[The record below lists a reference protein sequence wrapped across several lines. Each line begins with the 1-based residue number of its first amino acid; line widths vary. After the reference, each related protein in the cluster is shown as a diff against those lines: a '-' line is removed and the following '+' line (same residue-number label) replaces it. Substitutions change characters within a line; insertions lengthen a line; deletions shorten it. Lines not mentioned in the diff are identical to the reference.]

1 MTDSDS
7 PNAGAAAPVA
17 KKVPFERTHHGHTFV
32 DDYEWMRQKDS
43 PEVIAHLEAENAWT
57 KAQTAHLDGLQESIF
72 TEIKTRIKETDMSV
86 PNRRGDFWYFSRTRA
101 GLDYGIS
108 VRVPVSGPDDWT
120 PPEVGDDALPGEE
133 VVFDSNIAADGQ
145 EFFSLGSF
153 SLSDDGSRLLYGVDT
168 TGDERY
174 TLKLRDLGTGVDLD
188 DTIEGTFAGASL
200 DPTGRCVFYTTV
212 DDAWRPE
219 KVWRHLVGTDSSED
233 VCIFDEPDERYFV
246 GCGFSRSG
254 RILFIV
260 TGSKT
265 TTGYWSIAA
274 DDLEAEPRAVWPRD
288 EGVEYSVEHAVI
300 GGEDR
305 FLITHNRNRADFD
318 IIDVPADDPTATGR
332 PVIADADGLRIEDV
346 DAFADF
352 IAISYRRGGFARVG
366 TIRLNATADGDTS
379 PGGDTSSSGDASP
392 GGDTSSRGDTVSP
405 VSAVSIGEASS
416 PETSSPYGPLAELP
430 FGRETGTLSL
440 AGNPEFAQT
449 SIRVLFTS
457 MSTPSVL
464 YSHRVADG
472 TDTVLKRQPVLGAVD
487 LDRYGET
494 LLWATAEDGTQV
506 PISLVYR
513 TDLHEFAG
521 TVADPGTDSGTDSGT
536 TADPGTAASVRDG
549 SGGTATVT
557 DGGAAASAP
566 GEPAPLVLYGY
577 GSYEASMD
585 PYFSVSRLSLLDRGV
600 VFAIAHVRGGGEMG
614 RHWYDQGKTTTKRNT
629 FTDFIDVARHLI
641 DTGWTRPDRLVAT
654 GGSAGGLLMG
664 AVANMAP
671 ELFAGIS
678 AHVPFVDALTSIL
691 MPELPLT
698 VIEWEEWG
706 DPLHDADVYEYMRS
720 YSPYENVT
728 EAAYPK
734 ILAVTSLND
743 TRVLYVEP
751 AKWVARLREVG
762 ADVLL
767 RTEMV
772 AGHGGA
778 SGRYDAWKETAF
790 DFSWMLDVLGRSDV
804 EIEP

>member
-1 MTDSDS
+1 MSETSGTDS
-7 PNAGAAAPVA
+7 AASTTATPASAPVA

-32 DDYEWMRQKDS
+32 DDYEWLREKES

-57 KAQTAHLDGLQESIF
+57 SAQTAHLEGLQNSIF

-86 PNRRGDFWYFSRTRA
+86 PNRRGNYWYFSRTRA

-108 VRVPVSGPDDWT
+108 VRIPVSGPDDWT
-120 PPEVGDDALPGEE
+120 PPEVGEEPLPGEE
-133 VVFDSNIAADGQ
+133 VIFDSNVAADGQ

-174 TLKLRDLGTGVDLD
+174 TLRLRDLATGDDLADTVD
-188 DTIEGTFAGASL
+188 GTFAGASL
-200 DPTGRCVFYTTV
+200 DPSGRFVFYTTV

-219 KVWRHLVGTDSSED
+219 KVWRHVVGTDSSDD
-233 VCIFDEPDERYFV
+233 VCIFHEPDERFFV
-246 GCGFSRSG
+246 GSGFSRSG
-254 RILFIV
+254 RMMFVV

-265 TTGYWSIAA
+265 TTGYWSISV
-274 DDLEAEPRAVWPRD
+274 DDLEAEPQEIWPRVD
-288 EGVEYSVEHAVI
+288 GVEYNVEHAVI

-305 FLITHNRNRADFD
+305 FLITHNRNRADFELV
-318 IIDVPADDPTATGR
+318 DVPAADPTGPGR
-332 PVIADADGLRIEDV
+332 DVIEIGADSEGKAEPEADAESGAETESAGKAELSINDLRIEDV

-352 IAISYRRGGFARVG
+352 IVLSYRRGGFARVG
-366 TIRLNATADGDTS
+366 IIRLGD
-379 PGGDTSSSGDASP
+379 SSSP
-392 GGDTSSRGDTVSP
+392 F
-405 VSAVSIGEASS
+405 
-416 PETSSPYGPLAELP
+416 GPLQELP
-430 FGRETGTLSL
+430 FGRETGSL
-440 AGNPEFAQT
+440 YVGNNPEFVQA
-449 SIRVLFTS
+449 SIRLHFTS
-457 MSTPSVL
+457 MSTPAVI
-464 YSHRVADG
+464 YSHSVADG
-472 TDTVLKRQPVLGAVD
+472 TDTVLKRQPVLGSVD
-487 LDRYGET
+487 LDAYTET
-494 LLWATAEDGTQV
+494 LLWATAEDGTDI
-506 PISLVYR
+506 PISVVFR
-513 TDLHEFAG
+513 KDLHRSDGYGGPASAKEGAG
-521 TVADPGTDSGTDSGT
+521 
-536 TADPGTAASVRDG
+536 
-549 SGGTATVT
+549 
-557 DGGAAASAP
+557 DGGDATNGSPASAKA
-566 GEPAPLVLYGY
+566 EPAPLLLYGY

-614 RHWYDQGKTTTKRNT
+614 RHWYDQGKTTAKKNT

-641 DTGWTRPDRLVAT
+641 DTGWTSPDRLVAS

-664 AVANMAP
+664 AIANMAP

-678 AHVPFVDALTSIL
+678 AEVPFVDALTSIL

-706 DPLHDADVYEYMRS
+706 DPLHDPQVYEYMRS
-720 YSPYENVT
+720 YSPYENIT
-728 EAAYPK
+728 EAAYPQ

-762 ADVLL
+762 ANALL
-767 RTEMV
+767 KTEMV

-778 SGRYDAWKETAF
+778 SGRYDAWKEIAF
-790 DFSWMLDVLGRSDV
+790 EYAWILDVLGRSDV

>member
-7 PNAGAAAPVA
+7 ATSAAAPQTTPASAATPQTAAPTTAPVA

-32 DDYEWMRQKDS
+32 DDFEWMRQKES

-57 KAQTAHLDGLQESIF
+57 KAQTAHLEGLKESIF

-86 PNRRGDFWYFSRTRA
+86 PNRRGSFWYFSRTKA
-101 GLDYGIS
+101 GLDYGIN
-108 VRVPVSGPDDWT
+108 VRVPVAGPDDWT
-120 PPEVGDDALPGEE
+120 PPTVGEQLLPGEE
-133 VVFDSNIAADGQ
+133 VVFDSNIAAAGQ

-153 SLSDDGSRLLYGVDT
+153 SLSDDGRWLLFGVDT
-168 TGDERY
+168 SGDERY
-174 TLKLRDLGTGVDLD
+174 TLRVRDLSTGDDLED
-188 DTIEGTFAGASL
+188 AIEDTFAGASL
-200 DPTGRCVFYTTV
+200 DPSGRYVFYTTV

-219 KVWRHLVGTDSSED
+219 KVWRHRVGTPASED

-246 GCGFSRSG
+246 GSGFSRSG
-254 RILFIV
+254 RCLFVV
-260 TGSKT
+260 TESKA
-265 TTGYWSIAA
+265 TTGYWSIGT
-274 DDLEAEPRAVWPRD
+274 DDLEAAPQPVWPRV
-288 EGVEYSVEHAVI
+288 EGVEYNVEHAVI

-305 FLITHNRNRADFD
+305 YLITHNRHRADFELV
-318 IIDVPADDPTATGR
+318 DVPAANPTADPR
-332 PVIADADGLRIEDV
+332 PVLSAVDGMRIEDV

-352 IAISYRRGGFARVG
+352 IVLSYRRGGFARVG
-366 TIRLNATADGDTS
+366 TITLTS
-379 PGGDTSSSGDASP
+379 
-392 GGDTSSRGDTVSP
+392 
-405 VSAVSIGEASS
+405 EASTEPS
-416 PETSSPYGPLAELP
+416 NSPYGALQELP

-449 SIRVLFTS
+449 AIRLVFTS
-457 MSTPSVL
+457 MSTPAVL
-464 YSHRVADG
+464 YSHSVADG
-472 TDTVLKRQPVLGAVD
+472 MDTVLKRQPVLGSVD
-487 LDRYGET
+487 LDDYVET

-506 PISLVYR
+506 PISLVFR
-513 TDLHEFAG
+513 KDLHRFNGAESGVAG
-521 TVADPGTDSGTDSGT
+521 N
-536 TADPGTAASVRDG
+536 
-549 SGGTATVT
+549 
-557 DGGAAASAP
+557 GAAASAK
-566 GEPAPLVLYGY
+566 GTPAPLVLYGY

-614 RHWYDQGKTTTKRNT
+614 RHWYDEGKTTAKKNT
-629 FTDFIDVARHLI
+629 FTDFIAAARHLI
-641 DTGWTRPDRLVAT
+641 DTGWTKPEKLVAT

-706 DPLHDADVYEYMRS
+706 DPLHDKDVYEYMRS

-762 ADVLL
+762 ADALL
-767 RTEMV
+767 KTEMV

-790 DFSWMLDVLGRSDV
+790 DFAWILDVLGRSDV
-804 EIEP
+804 EVTP

>member
-1 MTDSDS
+1 MSETS
-7 PNAGAAAPVA
+7 GAAAPESSETPTASSVSSKSESSKPASPTLASPTSAPVA
-17 KKVPFERTHHGHTFV
+17 KKVPLERTHHGHTFV
-32 DDYEWMRQKDS
+32 DDFEWMREKDS

-57 KAQTAHLDGLQESIF
+57 AAQTAHLEGLQESIF

-86 PNRRGDFWYFSRTRA
+86 PNRRGAYWYFSRTRA

-108 VRVPVSGPDDWT
+108 VRVPISGPEDWT
-120 PPEVGDDALPGEE
+120 PPTVGEDELPGEE
-133 VVFDSNIAADGQ
+133 VVFDSNLAAEGQ

-153 SLSDDGSRLLYGVDT
+153 SLSDDGRWLLYGVDT

-174 TLKLRDLGTGVDLD
+174 TLRLRDLETGDELD
-188 DTIEGTFAGASL
+188 DVIEGTFAGASL
-200 DPTGRCVFYTTV
+200 DPSGRFVFYTTV

-219 KVWRHLVGTDSSED
+219 KVWRHRVGTAAGADT
-233 VCIFDEPDERYFV
+233 CIFEEPDERYFV
-246 GCGFSRSG
+246 GSGFSRSG
-254 RILFIV
+254 TMMFVV

-265 TTGYWSIAA
+265 TTGYWSISA
-274 DDLEAEPRAVWPRD
+274 DDLEAEPQEVWPRV
-288 EGVEYSVEHAVI
+288 EGVEYHVEHAVI

-305 FLITHNRNRADFD
+305 FLITHNRNRDDFELV
-318 IIDVPADDPTATGR
+318 DVPASDPTADPR
-332 PVIADADGLRIEDV
+332 PVLADIDGMRIEDV

-352 IAISYRRGGFARVG
+352 IVLSYRRGGFARVG
-366 TIRLNATADGDTS
+366 TIALTL
-379 PGGDTSSSGDASP
+379 DA
-392 GGDTSSRGDTVSP
+392 
-405 VSAVSIGEASS
+405 A
-416 PETSSPYGPLAELP
+416 SPYGALQELP
-430 FGRETGTLSL
+430 FGRETGTLMLS
-440 AGNPEFAQT
+440 ANPEFAQT
-449 SIRVLFTS
+449 AIRLLFTS

-464 YSHRVADG
+464 YSHSIADG
-472 TDTVLKRQPVLGAVD
+472 TDTVLKRQPVLGSVE
-487 LDRYGET
+487 LDKYDET
-494 LLWATAEDGTQV
+494 LLWARAEDGTEV
-506 PISLVYR
+506 PISVVYR
-513 TDLHEFAG
+513 TDLQRFA
-521 TVADPGTDSGTDSGT
+521 DQ
-536 TADPGTAASVRDG
+536 GTAAS
-549 SGGTATVT
+549 
-557 DGGAAASAP
+557 AP
-566 GEPAPLVLYGY
+566 EEPSPLVLYGY

-614 RHWYDQGKTTTKRNT
+614 RHWYDQGKTTAKKNT
-629 FTDFIDVARHLI
+629 FTDFIAAANHLVEE
-641 DTGWTRPDRLVAT
+641 GWTRPDRLVAT

-706 DPLHDADVYEYMRS
+706 DPLHDEDVYDYMRS

-762 ADVLL
+762 ANALL
-767 RTEMV
+767 KTEMV

-790 DFSWMLDVLGRSDV
+790 DFSWILDVLGRTDV

>member
-1 MTDSDS
+1 MSETSGTDS
-7 PNAGAAAPVA
+7 AASTTATPASAPVA

-32 DDYEWMRQKDS
+32 DDYEWLREKES

-57 KAQTAHLDGLQESIF
+57 SAQTAHLEGLQNSIF

-86 PNRRGDFWYFSRTRA
+86 PNRRGNYWYFSRTRA

-108 VRVPVSGPDDWT
+108 VRIPVSGPDDWT
-120 PPEVGDDALPGEE
+120 PPEVGEEPLPGEE
-133 VVFDSNIAADGQ
+133 VIFDSNVAADGQ

-174 TLKLRDLGTGVDLD
+174 TLRLRELATGDDLADTVD
-188 DTIEGTFAGASL
+188 GTFAGASL
-200 DPTGRCVFYTTV
+200 DPSGRFVFYTTV

-219 KVWRHLVGTDSSED
+219 KVWRHVVGTDSSDD
-233 VCIFDEPDERYFV
+233 VCIFHEPDERFFV
-246 GCGFSRSG
+246 GSGFSRSG
-254 RILFIV
+254 RMMFVV

-265 TTGYWSIAA
+265 TTGYWSISV
-274 DDLEAEPRAVWPRD
+274 DDLEAEPQEIWPRVD
-288 EGVEYSVEHAVI
+288 GVEYNVEHAVI

-305 FLITHNRNRADFD
+305 FLITHNRNRADFELV
-318 IIDVPADDPTATGR
+318 DVPAADPTAMGR
-332 PVIADADGLRIEDV
+332 PVLDDIDDLRIEDV

-352 IAISYRRGGFARVG
+352 IVLSYRRGGFARVG
-366 TIRLNATADGDTS
+366 IIRLGD
-379 PGGDTSSSGDASP
+379 SSSP
-392 GGDTSSRGDTVSP
+392 F
-405 VSAVSIGEASS
+405 
-416 PETSSPYGPLAELP
+416 GPLQELP
-430 FGRETGTLSL
+430 FGRETGSL
-440 AGNPEFAQT
+440 YVGNNPEFVQT
-449 SIRVLFTS
+449 SIRLHFTS
-457 MSTPSVL
+457 MSTPAVI
-464 YSHRVADG
+464 YSHSVADG
-472 TDTVLKRQPVLGAVD
+472 TDTVLKRQPVLGSVD
-487 LDRYGET
+487 LDAYTET
-494 LLWATAEDGTQV
+494 LLWATAEDGTDI
-506 PISLVYR
+506 PISVVFR
-513 TDLHEFAG
+513 KDLHRSDGHGGSASANTG
-521 TVADPGTDSGTDSGT
+521 TG
-536 TADPGTAASVRDG
+536 
-549 SGGTATVT
+549 
-557 DGGAAASAP
+557 DGGDTASGAASAKV
-566 GEPAPLVLYGY
+566 EPTPLLLYGY

-614 RHWYDQGKTTTKRNT
+614 RRWYDQGKTTAKKNT

-641 DTGWTRPDRLVAT
+641 DTGWTSPDRLVAS

-664 AVANMAP
+664 AIANMAP

-678 AHVPFVDALTSIL
+678 AEVPFVDALTSIL

-706 DPLHDADVYEYMRS
+706 DPLHDPQVYEYMRS
-720 YSPYENVT
+720 YSPYENIT
-728 EAAYPK
+728 EAAYPQ

-762 ADVLL
+762 ANALL
-767 RTEMV
+767 KTEMV

-778 SGRYDAWKETAF
+778 SGRYDAWKEIAF
-790 DFSWMLDVLGRSDV
+790 EYAWILDVLGRSDV

>member
-7 PNAGAAAPVA
+7 QASAATAQATTPSVASQITNRSASASTTTPTAAPVA
-17 KKVPFERTHHGHTFV
+17 KKIPFERTHHGHTFI
-32 DDYEWMRQKDS
+32 DDYEWMREKES

-57 KAQTAHLDGLQESIF
+57 SAQTAHLDGLQDSIF
-72 TEIKTRIKETDMSV
+72 TEIRTRIKETDMSV
-86 PNRRGDFWYFSRTRA
+86 PNRRGSYWYFSRTKA

-108 VRVPVSGPDDWT
+108 VRIPISGPDDWT
-120 PPEVGDDALPGEE
+120 PPEVGEEPLPGEE
-133 VVFDSNIAADGQ
+133 VVFDSNIAAAGQ

-174 TLKLRDLGTGVDLD
+174 TLRVRDLATGDDLA

-200 DPTGRCVFYTTV
+200 DPSGRFVFYTTV

-219 KVWRHLVGTDSSED
+219 KVWRHAVGTDSSED
-233 VCIFDEPDERYFV
+233 VCIFEEPDERFFV
-246 GCGFSRSG
+246 GSGFSRSG
-254 RILFIV
+254 RMMFVV

-265 TTGYWSIAA
+265 TTGYWSLSA
-274 DDLEAEPRAVWPRD
+274 DDLEAEPQEIWPRVD
-288 EGVEYSVEHAVI
+288 GVEYTVEHAVI

-318 IIDVPADDPTATGR
+318 LVDVPAGEPTATGR
-332 PVIADADGLRIEDV
+332 EVIAPGAHSGGSHELRIEDLRIEDV

-352 IAISYRRGGFARVG
+352 IVLSYRRGGFARVG
-366 TIRLNATADGDTS
+366 IIRLGD
-379 PGGDTSSSGDASP
+379 PASP
-392 GGDTSSRGDTVSP
+392 F
-405 VSAVSIGEASS
+405 
-416 PETSSPYGPLAELP
+416 GPLQELP
-430 FGRETGTLSL
+430 FGRETGTLL
-440 AGNPEFAQT
+440 LGGNPEFAQT
-449 SIRVLFTS
+449 SIRLHFTS
-457 MSTPSVL
+457 MSTPAVL
-464 YSHRVADG
+464 YSHSVADG
-472 TDTVLKRQPVLGAVD
+472 TDTVLKRQPVLGSVD
-487 LDRYGET
+487 LAAYTET
-494 LLWATAEDGTQV
+494 LLWATAEDGTDV
-506 PISLVYR
+506 PISIVCR
-513 TDLHEFAG
+513 RDLHRI
-521 TVADPGTDSGTDSGT
+521 ADHDSS
-536 TADPGTAASVRDG
+536 ASVMAG
-549 SGGTATVT
+549 AG
-557 DGGAAASAP
+557 DGGETRNAGSTSVK
-566 GEPAPLVLYGY
+566 GEPAPLLLYGY

-614 RHWYDQGKTTTKRNT
+614 RHWYDEGKTTAKKNT

-641 DTGWTRPDRLVAT
+641 DTGWTSPDRLVAS

-664 AVANMAP
+664 AIANMAP

-678 AHVPFVDALTSIL
+678 AEVPFVDALTSIL

-706 DPLHDADVYEYMRS
+706 DPLHDPEVYEYMRS
-720 YSPYENVT
+720 YSPYENVA

-762 ADVLL
+762 ADALL
-767 RTEMV
+767 KTEMV

-778 SGRYDAWKETAF
+778 SGRYDAWKEIAF
-790 DFSWMLDVLGRSDV
+790 EYAWILDVLGRSD
-804 EIEP
+804 IETEA

>member
-1 MTDSDS
+1 MSETSGNDS
-7 PNAGAAAPVA
+7 AASTTATPASAPVA
-17 KKVPFERTHHGHTFV
+17 KKIPFERTHHGHTFV
-32 DDYEWMRQKDS
+32 DDYEWMREKES

-57 KAQTAHLDGLQESIF
+57 SAQTAHLEGLQNSIF

-86 PNRRGDFWYFSRTRA
+86 PNRRGNFWYFSRTKA

-108 VRVPVSGPDDWT
+108 VRIPISDSDDWT
-120 PPEVGDDALPGEE
+120 PPEVGEEPLPGEE

-174 TLKLRDLGTGVDLD
+174 TLRLRDLAAGDDLA

-200 DPTGRCVFYTTV
+200 DPSGRFVFYTTV

-219 KVWRHLVGTDSSED
+219 KVWRHVVGTDSSDD
-233 VCIFDEPDERYFV
+233 VCIFHEPDERFFV
-246 GCGFSRSG
+246 GSGFSRSG
-254 RILFIV
+254 RMMFVV

-265 TTGYWSIAA
+265 TTGYWSISV
-274 DDLEAEPRAVWPRD
+274 DDLEAEPQEIWPRVG
-288 EGVEYSVEHAVI
+288 GVEYNVEHAVI

-305 FLITHNRNRADFD
+305 FLITHNRNRADFELV
-318 IIDVPADDPTATGR
+318 DVPAADPTGAGR
-332 PVIADADGLRIEDV
+332 DVIAIGADSDGNAEPEADAESGAEAESAGKAELSINDLRIEDV

-352 IAISYRRGGFARVG
+352 IVLSYRRGGFARVG
-366 TIRLNATADGDTS
+366 IIRLGD
-379 PGGDTSSSGDASP
+379 SSSP
-392 GGDTSSRGDTVSP
+392 F
-405 VSAVSIGEASS
+405 
-416 PETSSPYGPLAELP
+416 GPLQELP

-440 AGNPEFAQT
+440 GGNPEFAQT
-449 SIRVLFTS
+449 SIRLHFTS
-457 MSTPSVL
+457 MSTPAVL
-464 YSHRVADG
+464 YSHSVADG
-472 TDTVLKRQPVLGAVD
+472 TDTVLKRQPVLGSVD
-487 LDRYGET
+487 LDAYTET
-494 LLWATAEDGTQV
+494 LLWAKADDGTDI
-506 PISLVYR
+506 PISVVFR
-513 TDLHEFAG
+513 TDLHRSDGRGGPASANAG
-521 TVADPGTDSGTDSGT
+521 AD
-536 TADPGTAASVRDG
+536 
-549 SGGTATVT
+549 
-557 DGGAAASAP
+557 DGGDATNGGNASAKV
-566 GEPAPLVLYGY
+566 EPASLLLYGY

-600 VFAIAHVRGGGEMG
+600 VYAIAHVRGGGEMG
-614 RHWYDQGKTTTKRNT
+614 RHWYDQGKTTAKKNT

-641 DTGWTRPDRLVAT
+641 DTGWTSPDRLVAS

-664 AVANMAP
+664 AIANMAP

-678 AHVPFVDALTSIL
+678 AEVPFVDALTSIL

-706 DPLHDADVYEYMRS
+706 DPLHDPHVYEYMRS

-728 EAAYPK
+728 EAAYPQ

-762 ADVLL
+762 ANALL
-767 RTEMV
+767 KTEMV

-778 SGRYDAWKETAF
+778 SGRYDAWKEIAF
-790 DFSWMLDVLGRSDV
+790 EYAWILDVLGRSDI

>member
-1 MTDSDS
+1 MSETSGNDSATS
-7 PNAGAAAPVA
+7 TTATPTSAPVA
-17 KKVPFERTHHGHTFV
+17 KKVPFERTHHGHTFI
-32 DDYEWMRQKDS
+32 DDYEWIREKES

-57 KAQTAHLDGLQESIF
+57 SAQTAHLEGLQNSIF

-86 PNRRGDFWYFSRTRA
+86 PNRRGSYWYFSRTKA

-108 VRVPVSGPDDWT
+108 VRIPISGPDDWT
-120 PPEVGDDALPGEE
+120 PPEVGEEPLPGEE
-133 VVFDSNIAADGQ
+133 VVFDSNIAAEGQ

-174 TLKLRDLGTGVDLD
+174 TLHVRDLITGDDLA
-188 DTIEGTFAGASL
+188 DTIDGTFAGASL
-200 DPTGRCVFYTTV
+200 DPSGRYVFYTTV

-219 KVWRHLVGTDSSED
+219 KVWRHVVGTDSSDD
-233 VCIFDEPDERYFV
+233 VCIFHEPDERFFV
-246 GCGFSRSG
+246 GSGFSRSG
-254 RILFIV
+254 RMMFVV

-265 TTGYWSIAA
+265 TTGYWSISA
-274 DDLEAEPRAVWPRD
+274 DDLEAEPQEIWPRVD
-288 EGVEYSVEHAVI
+288 GVEYNVEHAVI

-305 FLITHNRNRADFD
+305 FFITHNRNRADFD
-318 IIDVPADDPTATGR
+318 LVDVPVADPTAPGR
-332 PVIADADGLRIEDV
+332 DVIVTESGAGTDGELSINDLRIEDV

-352 IAISYRRGGFARVG
+352 IVLSYRRGGFARVG
-366 TIRLNATADGDTS
+366 IIRLGD
-379 PGGDTSSSGDASP
+379 SSSPFA
-392 GGDTSSRGDTVSP
+392 
-405 VSAVSIGEASS
+405 
-416 PETSSPYGPLAELP
+416 PLQELP
-430 FGRETGTLSL
+430 FGRETGSL
-440 AGNPEFAQT
+440 YVGNNPEFEQA
-449 SIRVLFTS
+449 SIRLHFTS
-457 MSTPSVL
+457 MSTPAVI

-472 TDTVLKRQPVLGAVD
+472 TDTVLKRQPVLGSVD
-487 LDRYGET
+487 LDDYTET
-494 LLWATAEDGTQV
+494 LLWAKAADGTDIPV
-506 PISLVYR
+506 SVVFR
-513 TDLHEFAG
+513 KDLHRF
-521 TVADPGTDSGTDSGT
+521 D
-536 TADPGTAASVRDG
+536 
-549 SGGTATVT
+549 GGTASATAGT
-557 DGGAAASAP
+557 GDGADEMNGGAASAKV
-566 GEPAPLVLYGY
+566 EPAPLLLYGY

-614 RHWYDQGKTTTKRNT
+614 RHWYDQGKTTAKKNT

-641 DTGWTRPDRLVAT
+641 DTGWTSPDRLVAS

-664 AVANMAP
+664 AIANMAP

-678 AHVPFVDALTSIL
+678 AEVPFVDALTSIL

-706 DPLHDADVYEYMRS
+706 DPLHDPEVYEYMRS

-728 EAAYPK
+728 EAAYPQ

-762 ADVLL
+762 ANALL
-767 RTEMV
+767 KTEMV

-778 SGRYDAWKETAF
+778 SGRYDAWKEIAF
-790 DFSWMLDVLGRSDV
+790 EYAWILDVLGRSDI
-804 EIEP
+804 EIEA

>member
-1 MTDSDS
+1 MTDADS
-7 PNAGAAAPVA
+7 PATVPSAQTPSGAAVGTKSETGTSTATTPASAPVA
-17 KKVPFERTHHGHTFV
+17 KKVPFERTHHGHTFI
-32 DDYEWMRQKDS
+32 DDYEWMRQKES

-57 KAQTAHLDGLQESIF
+57 SAQTAHLEGLRDSIF

-86 PNRRGDFWYFSRTRA
+86 PNRRGNYWYFSRTKA

-108 VRVPVSGPDDWT
+108 VRIPISGPDDWT
-120 PPEVGDDALPGEE
+120 PPEVGEEPLPGEE
-133 VVFDSNIAADGQ
+133 VVFDSNIAAAGQ

-174 TLKLRDLGTGVDLD
+174 TLRLRDLAAGDDLA

-200 DPTGRCVFYTTV
+200 DPSGRFVFYTTV

-219 KVWRHLVGTDSSED
+219 KVWRHVVGTDSSDD
-233 VCIFDEPDERYFV
+233 VCIFHEPDERFFV
-246 GCGFSRSG
+246 GSGFSRSG
-254 RILFIV
+254 RMMFVV

-265 TTGYWSIAA
+265 TTGYWGVSV
-274 DDLEAEPRAVWPRD
+274 DDLEAEPQEIWPRVD
-288 EGVEYSVEHAVI
+288 GVEYTVEHAVI

-305 FLITHNRNRADFD
+305 FLITHNRNRADFELV
-318 IIDVPADDPTATGR
+318 DVPAADPTAPGR
-332 PVIADADGLRIEDV
+332 DVIVTEAAGGSGELRNGELRSGETHNGELRVDDLRIEDV

-352 IAISYRRGGFARVG
+352 IVLSYRRGGFARVG
-366 TIRLNATADGDTS
+366 IIRL
-379 PGGDTSSSGDASP
+379 GDAS
-392 GGDTSSRGDTVSP
+392 SP
-405 VSAVSIGEASS
+405 F
-416 PETSSPYGPLAELP
+416 GPLQELP
-430 FGRETGTLSL
+430 FDRETGTLSL
-440 AGNPEFAQT
+440 GGNPEFAQT
-449 SIRVLFTS
+449 SVRLHFTS
-457 MSTPSVL
+457 MSTPAVL
-464 YSHRVADG
+464 YSHSVADG
-472 TDTVLKRQPVLGAVD
+472 TDTVLKRQPVLGSVD
-487 LDRYGET
+487 LDAYSET
-494 LLWATAEDGTQV
+494 LLWAKAGDGTDI
-506 PISLVYR
+506 PISVVFR
-513 TDLHEFAG
+513 KDLHQSDEHDEHGQHDDPASPEG
-521 TVADPGTDSGTDSGT
+521 AADGVG
-536 TADPGTAASVRDG
+536 AAEANG
-549 SGGTATVT
+549 N
-557 DGGAAASAP
+557 AASAK
-566 GEPAPLVLYGY
+566 PLLLYGY

-614 RHWYDQGKTTTKRNT
+614 RYWYDQGKTTAKKNT

-641 DTGWTRPDRLVAT
+641 DTGWTSPDRLVAS

-664 AVANMAP
+664 AIANMAP

-678 AHVPFVDALTSIL
+678 ADVPFVDALTSIL

-706 DPLHDADVYEYMRS
+706 DPLHDPEVYEYMRS

-728 EAAYPK
+728 EAAYPQ

-762 ADVLL
+762 ANALL
-767 RTEMV
+767 KTEMV

-778 SGRYDAWKETAF
+778 SGRYDAWKEIAF
-790 DFSWMLDVLGRSDV
+790 EYAWILDVLGRSDV
-804 EIEP
+804 ETEA

>member
-1 MTDSDS
+1 MSETSGNDSATS
-7 PNAGAAAPVA
+7 TTATPTSAPVA
-17 KKVPFERTHHGHTFV
+17 KKVPFERTHHGHTFI
-32 DDYEWMRQKDS
+32 DDYEWMREKES

-57 KAQTAHLDGLQESIF
+57 RAQTAHLEGLQNSIF

-86 PNRRGDFWYFSRTRA
+86 PNRRGNYWYFSRTKA

-108 VRVPVSGPDDWT
+108 VRIPISGPDDWT
-120 PPEVGDDALPGEE
+120 PPEVGEEPLPGEE
-133 VVFDSNIAADGQ
+133 VVFDSNIAAEGQ

-174 TLKLRDLGTGVDLD
+174 TLHVRDLITGDDLA
-188 DTIEGTFAGASL
+188 DTIDGTFAGASL
-200 DPTGRCVFYTTV
+200 DPSGRYVFYTTV

-219 KVWRHLVGTDSSED
+219 KVWRHVVGTDSSDD
-233 VCIFDEPDERYFV
+233 VCIFHEPDERFFV
-246 GCGFSRSG
+246 GSGFSRSG
-254 RILFIV
+254 RMMFVV

-265 TTGYWSIAA
+265 TTGYWSISA
-274 DDLEAEPRAVWPRD
+274 DDLEAEPQEIWPRVD
-288 EGVEYSVEHAVI
+288 GVEYNVEHAVI

-305 FLITHNRNRADFD
+305 FFITHNRNRADFD
-318 IIDVPADDPTATGR
+318 LVDVPVADPTAPGR
-332 PVIADADGLRIEDV
+332 DVIVTESGAGTDGELRIDDLRIEDV

-352 IAISYRRGGFARVG
+352 IVLSYRRGGFARVG
-366 TIRLNATADGDTS
+366 IIRLGD
-379 PGGDTSSSGDASP
+379 SSSPFA
-392 GGDTSSRGDTVSP
+392 
-405 VSAVSIGEASS
+405 
-416 PETSSPYGPLAELP
+416 PLQELP
-430 FGRETGTLSL
+430 FGRETGSL
-440 AGNPEFAQT
+440 YVGNNPEFEQA
-449 SIRVLFTS
+449 SIRLHFTS
-457 MSTPSVL
+457 MSTPAVI

-472 TDTVLKRQPVLGAVD
+472 TDTVLKRQPVLGSVD
-487 LDRYGET
+487 LDDYTES
-494 LLWATAEDGTQV
+494 LLWAKAADGTDIPV
-506 PISLVYR
+506 SVVFR
-513 TDLHEFAG
+513 KDLHRF
-521 TVADPGTDSGTDSGT
+521 D
-536 TADPGTAASVRDG
+536 
-549 SGGTATVT
+549 GGTASATAGT
-557 DGGAAASAP
+557 GDGADEMNGGAASAKV
-566 GEPAPLVLYGY
+566 EPAPLLLYGY

-614 RHWYDQGKTTTKRNT
+614 RHWYDQGKTTAKKNT

-641 DTGWTRPDRLVAT
+641 DTGWTSPDRLVAS

-664 AVANMAP
+664 AIANMAP

-678 AHVPFVDALTSIL
+678 AEVPFVDALTSIL

-706 DPLHDADVYEYMRS
+706 DPLHDPEVYEYMRS

-728 EAAYPK
+728 EAAYPQ

-762 ADVLL
+762 ANALL
-767 RTEMV
+767 KTEMV

-778 SGRYDAWKETAF
+778 SGRYDAWKEIAF
-790 DFSWMLDVLGRSDV
+790 EYAWILDVLGRSDI
-804 EIEP
+804 EIEA

>member
-1 MTDSDS
+1 MSETSGTDS
-7 PNAGAAAPVA
+7 AASTTATPASAPVA

-32 DDYEWMRQKDS
+32 DDYEWLREKES

-57 KAQTAHLDGLQESIF
+57 SAQTAHLEGLQNSIF

-86 PNRRGDFWYFSRTRA
+86 PNRRGNYWYFSRTRA

-108 VRVPVSGPDDWT
+108 VRIPVSGPDDWT
-120 PPEVGDDALPGEE
+120 PPEVGEEPLPGEE
-133 VVFDSNIAADGQ
+133 VIFDSNVAADGQ

-174 TLKLRDLGTGVDLD
+174 TLRLRELATGDDLADTVD
-188 DTIEGTFAGASL
+188 GTFAGASL
-200 DPTGRCVFYTTV
+200 DPSGRFVFYTTV

-219 KVWRHLVGTDSSED
+219 KVWRHVVGTDSSDD
-233 VCIFDEPDERYFV
+233 VCIFHEPDERFFV
-246 GCGFSRSG
+246 GSGFSRSG
-254 RILFIV
+254 RMMFVV

-265 TTGYWSIAA
+265 TTGYWSISV
-274 DDLEAEPRAVWPRD
+274 DDLEAEPQEIWPRVD
-288 EGVEYSVEHAVI
+288 GVEYNVEHAVI

-305 FLITHNRNRADFD
+305 FLITHNRNRADFELV
-318 IIDVPADDPTATGR
+318 DVPAADPTGPGR
-332 PVIADADGLRIEDV
+332 DVIEIGADSEGNAEPEADAESGAETESAGKAELSINDLRIEDV

-352 IAISYRRGGFARVG
+352 IVLSYRRGGFARVG
-366 TIRLNATADGDTS
+366 IIRLGD
-379 PGGDTSSSGDASP
+379 SSSP
-392 GGDTSSRGDTVSP
+392 F
-405 VSAVSIGEASS
+405 
-416 PETSSPYGPLAELP
+416 GPLQELP
-430 FGRETGTLSL
+430 FGRETGSL
-440 AGNPEFAQT
+440 YVGNNPEFVQT
-449 SIRVLFTS
+449 SIRLHFTS
-457 MSTPSVL
+457 MSTPAVI
-464 YSHRVADG
+464 YSHSVADG
-472 TDTVLKRQPVLGAVD
+472 ADTVLKRQPVLGSVD
-487 LDRYGET
+487 LNAYTET
-494 LLWATAEDGTQV
+494 LLWATAEDGTDI
-506 PISLVYR
+506 PISVVFRKDLHR
-513 TDLHEFAG
+513 TDGHGGSASANTG
-521 TVADPGTDSGTDSGT
+521 TG
-536 TADPGTAASVRDG
+536 
-549 SGGTATVT
+549 
-557 DGGAAASAP
+557 DGGDTASGAASAKV
-566 GEPAPLVLYGY
+566 EPTPLLLYGY

-614 RHWYDQGKTTTKRNT
+614 RRWYDQGKTTAKKNT

-641 DTGWTRPDRLVAT
+641 DTGWTSPDRLVAS

-664 AVANMAP
+664 AIANMAP

-678 AHVPFVDALTSIL
+678 AEVPFVDALTSIL

-706 DPLHDADVYEYMRS
+706 DPLHDPQVYEYMRS
-720 YSPYENVT
+720 YSPYENIT
-728 EAAYPK
+728 EAAYPQ

-762 ADVLL
+762 ANALL
-767 RTEMV
+767 KTEMV

-778 SGRYDAWKETAF
+778 SGRYDAWKEIAF
-790 DFSWMLDVLGRSDV
+790 EYAWILDVLGRSDV